1 MPLFQLHHSCLVYNM
16 HTNWWMNLGMLIIS
30 VGLAESMSPVIFR
43 HPPIHTQHLSH
54 SYSRDTYVGRLGEGL
69 SPLYRITYFLY
80 FGVVDPLCF
89 RGTFSGIFEM

>member
-1 MPLFQLHHSCLVYNM
+1 MV
-16 HTNWWMNLGMLIIS
+16 
-30 VGLAESMSPVIFR
+30 
-43 HPPIHTQHLSH
+43 TQHLSH